1 MCLNNMLT
9 ALMIF
14 LGGSSG
20 LRNPLW
26 TKVLELMHRRAHGW
40 RSEGLW
46 ISEAI
51 VDDKDEC
58 GPSLF

>member
-1 MCLNNMLT
+1 MLT
-9 ALMIF
+9 ALMIV
-14 LGGSSG
+14 LGVSSV
-20 LRNPLW
+20 LRDPLW

-46 ISEAI
+46 ISETI
-51 VDDKDEC
+51 LDDKGEC